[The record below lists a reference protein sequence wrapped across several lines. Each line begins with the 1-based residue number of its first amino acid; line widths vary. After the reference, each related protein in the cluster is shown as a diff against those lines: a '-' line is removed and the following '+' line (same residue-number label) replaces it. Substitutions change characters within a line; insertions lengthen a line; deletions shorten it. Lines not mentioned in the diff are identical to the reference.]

1 MSAPTE
7 AAQAEPETDTAAG
20 PGSAGGPRAS
30 PADAVARRESAVG
43 TRQAKTIEARALNLF
58 YGDFHAVE
66 NVTITIEPNKVTA
79 LIGSSGCGKTT
90 FLRSLNRMHELT
102 PGARVEGQITLDGQ
116 DIYAKGVDPV
126 EVRRLVGMVFQ
137 SPNPFPT
144 MSIYE
149 NVAAG
154 LNLNASKVKKSD
166 KDDVVERALRG
177 AHLWEEVKDRLDK
190 PGTGLSGG
198 QQQRLC
204 IARAT
209 AVEPEVLLDGRAL
222 LRPGPG
228 RDPGDRGADPGP
240 EDQVHDRDR
249 HPQHAAGGAGQRHH
263 RLLQPRRNRQAR
275 PPGRDRGDRDDL
287 HQPLAE
293 SDRGL
298 RQRAVRMTPNGIR
311 VEYQQEL
318 EQLEDSAL
326 GGLDLASAALERTLE
341 AVEHQDVELAQI
353 VVADD
358 DRIDGRYLEVHQ
370 ALITLLATQSPVA
383 TDLRLISALLH
394 VLKNV
399 ERMGDQS
406 VNICKM
412 IPLSGNEPPADREMV
427 KMIIAMGR
435 QARILIS
442 QAKRA
447 FKERDV
453 DMARDLVRQDD
464 VVDRLNRDCFRLALE
479 IGDDADKREWAM
491 TMLLAARAIERIGD
505 NAVDIGEQVAF
516 VVTGLFREFEDA
528 SHPTA

>member
-1 MSAPTE
+1 MMPS
-7 AAQAEPETDTAAG
+7 
-20 PGSAGGPRAS
+20 
-30 PADAVARRESAVG
+30 
-43 TRQAKTIEARALNLF
+43 
-58 YGDFHAVE
+58 
-66 NVTITIEPNKVTA
+66 
-79 LIGSSGCGKTT
+79 
-90 FLRSLNRMHELT
+90 
-102 PGARVEGQITLDGQ
+102 
-116 DIYAKGVDPV
+116 
-126 EVRRLVGMVFQ
+126 
-137 SPNPFPT
+137 
-144 MSIYE
+144 
-149 NVAAG
+149 
-154 LNLNASKVKKSD
+154 
-166 KDDVVERALRG
+166 
-177 AHLWEEVKDRLDK
+177 
-190 PGTGLSGG
+190 
-198 QQQRLC
+198 
-204 IARAT
+204 
-209 AVEPEVLLDGRAL
+209 
-222 LRPGPG
+222 
-228 RDPGDRGADPGP
+228 
-240 EDQVHDRDR
+240 
-249 HPQHAAGGAGQRHH
+249 
-263 RLLQPRRNRQAR
+263 
-275 PPGRDRGDRDDL
+275 
-287 HQPLAE
+287 
-293 SDRGL
+293 
-298 RQRAVRMTPNGIR
+298 GIR

-326 GGLDLASAALERTLE
+326 GGLDLVSAALERTLE

-435 QARILIS
+435 QARVLIN
-442 QAKRA
+442 QAQRA

-528 SHPTA
+528 SHPSA